1 MVIGSKTAPKRRK
14 DQEKGDTE
22 DTFTGLSEI
31 AQDFYGA
38 RATDMFHGIT
48 DIYVESDE
56 EDNILEPEVND
67 KTSGSERI
75 FKLNQGDDCGTK
87 SLLPAGRPPTKI
99 SQHNKV
105 CLDNRGG
112 QGSL

>member
-1 MVIGSKTAPKRRK
+1 MGQRLPPKEEGPRERRHC
-14 DQEKGDTE
+14 

-56 EDNILEPEVND
+56 EDNILEPEVDD
-67 KTSGSERI
+67 KSQDQEAY
-75 FKLNQGDDCGTK
+75 LN
-87 SLLPAGRPPTKI
+87 
-99 SQHNKV
+99 
-105 CLDNRGG
+105 
-112 QGSL
+112 

>member
-1 MVIGSKTAPKRRK
+1 MVIGSKIAPKRRRTK
-14 DQEKGDTE
+14 RKGTHE

-56 EDNILEPEVND
+56 EDYLLEPEVED
-67 KTSGSERI
+67 KSQDQEEY
-75 FKLNQGDDCGTK
+75 LN
-87 SLLPAGRPPTKI
+87 
-99 SQHNKV
+99 
-105 CLDNRGG
+105 
-112 QGSL
+112 